1 MTLTLRIAAL
11 TASLLLLACK
21 ESPQAGMPEDDGT
34 GLSANFER
42 STMTIEND
50 TGERL
55 IFDVYLALD
64 FEQHRQGLM
73 HVRSMPEKTG
83 MLFIYGRPSIRSIW
97 MKNTY
102 IPLDIIFVRP
112 DSTVSSIDRNA
123 TPLTENSRSSAEP
136 VKYIIELN
144 GGVAEK
150 YNIGTK
156 SRIIWDVEESVSE

>member
-1 MTLTLRIAAL
+1 MTVTLRIVAVAAC
-11 TASLLLLACK
+11 LLLMACK
-21 ESPQAGMPEDDGT
+21 ETPQPEVPDDDGT
-34 GLSANFER
+34 GLSADFER

-50 TGERL
+50 NGERL
-55 IFDVYLALD
+55 VFDVYLALT
-64 FEQHRQGLM
+64 FEQQRQGLM
-73 HVRSMPEKTG
+73 HVRSMPEMTG

-112 DSTVSSIDRNA
+112 DSTVSSIDRRA
-123 TPLTENSRSSAEP
+123 TPLTENSRSSVEP

-150 YNIGTK
+150 YNIGTG
-156 SRIIWDVEESVSE
+156 SRIVWEVEDNVSE